1 MLGAALLAGAVVVRN
16 AAVIQYAET
25 NPHVAA
31 RIWPSHPASELWLG
45 LTEIGLSARHRT
57 PVAASTFELVWDG
70 ARKSPLAPEP
80 FLVRGVQAQLAGEQK
95 AAEEAFAA
103 AKLRDGRSIPAR
115 YFLAEQYF
123 RGGDAAGGLREI
135 AVLARMVPNGVTSLA
150 PFIATYAKD
159 PRNRTQLQTLFKSD
173 PTLEQAAL
181 STLASDPRNSEL
193 VLALATPSP
202 TVPQWLGVLVPAL
215 VNARQYDEAY
225 RVWARTAHV
234 PAAGGTVFDA
244 GFAGSDAPPP
254 FNWSLTSST
263 LGLTERQPGGR
274 LHAIFYG
281 QEDGVLA
288 RQLLLLKPGRYRLS
302 MRVSGEPSRASA
314 LSWTL
319 TCADSKAQLVSLALS
334 DPKKAGSGVTFDVP
348 ANCAAQALELAASA
362 PEVAQQAD
370 VTISDL
376 RLAREPS
383 GG

>member
-1 MLGAALLAGAVVVRN
+1 VLGAALLAGVTVVRN
-16 AAVIQYAET
+16 AAVMQYAET
-25 NPHVAA
+25 NPQLAA
-31 RIWPSHPASELWLG
+31 RAWPSHPASKLWLG
-45 LTEIGLSARHRT
+45 LTEIGLSARQRA
-57 PVAASTFELVWDG
+57 PVAQSTFELVWDG

-80 FLVRGVQAQLAGEQK
+80 FLVRGVRAQLAGEQK
-95 AAEEAFAA
+95 AAEQAFAA

-123 RGGDAAGGLREI
+123 RGSDAASGLREI
-135 AVLARMVPNGVTSLA
+135 AVLARMVPNGVSSLA

-193 VLALATPSP
+193 VLDLATPSP

-215 VNARQYDEAY
+215 VNAGQYDEAY

-234 PAAGGTVFDA
+234 RPAGGAVFDA

-263 LGLTERQPGGR
+263 LGLAERQPGGR

-302 MRVSGEPSRASA
+302 MRISGEPSRASA

-319 TCADSKAQLVSLALS
+319 TCADSKSQLVSLVLS
-334 DPKKAGSGVTFDVP
+334 DPKKAASGVAFDVP
-348 ANCAAQALELAASA
+348 ANCAAQAFELAASA

-376 RLAREPS
+376 RLVREPS